1 MLPMVNWSTT
11 SQLLTG
17 TLQCQ
22 HGDASLQRSM
32 CSVAVSIDG
41 QVTHLHGGFGR
52 EDLTSSLFANHH
64 YVLKKAAKIHQNL
77 LTREACVLQ
86 KLSGS
91 PSAPRLLC
99 VGSNMMVTEN
109 AGRPLSV
116 SNIPPDYRTQA
127 EAILRDLESRGIAH
141 HDLFKH
147 DSTSAFQVEFL
158 VSVRGSLKIVDFGIA
173 SVSGSYACAKGMP
186 HTVLGSGAYDRAV
199 DTSRDSDVL
208 GILDAMSRAN
218 QTLDS
223 YSSAGIRAEV
233 GVCAQ
238 PFVSDLLRARRA
250 HHLTSNSRSIG
261 PQGPV
266 NSSTDFGEFES
277 FSSEA
282 SLVSVG
288 PTLQV
293 ARATMTRHAS
303 SEKRC
308 RNSYARENL
317 VLRSPNTCGQFD
329 KEPERCGAS
338 ARESGS
344 RRAAM

>member
-1 MLPMVNWSTT
+1 M
-11 SQLLTG
+11 
-17 TLQCQ
+17 
-22 HGDASLQRSM
+22 
-32 CSVAVSIDG
+32 
-41 QVTHLHGGFGR
+41 
-52 EDLTSSLFANHH
+52 
-64 YVLKKAAKIHQNL
+64 
-77 LTREACVLQ
+77 
-86 KLSGS
+86 
-91 PSAPRLLC
+91 
-99 VGSNMMVTEN
+99 
-109 AGRPLSV
+109 
-116 SNIPPDYRTQA
+116 
-127 EAILRDLESRGIAH
+127 RDLESRGIAH

-288 PTLQV
+288 PT
-293 ARATMTRHAS
+293 AGGTRDDDTA
-303 SEKRC
+303 C
-308 RNSYARENL
+308 
-317 VLRSPNTCGQFD
+317 V
-329 KEPERCGAS
+329 ERKAL
-338 ARESGS
+338 
-344 RRAAM
+344 